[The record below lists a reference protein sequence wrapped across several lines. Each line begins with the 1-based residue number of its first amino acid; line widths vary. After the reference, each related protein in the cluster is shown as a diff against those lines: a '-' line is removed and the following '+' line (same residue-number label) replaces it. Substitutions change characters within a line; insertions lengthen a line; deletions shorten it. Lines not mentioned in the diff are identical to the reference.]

1 MPRLT
6 GTRRTQLI
14 VALAAGS
21 LVCTAGPAYADKPVS
36 GQATP
41 PGAQGGAD
49 GKGGLSASVSNIQL
63 TYPSGG
69 GGDGKEGNLGTVD
82 PNWKPPAC
90 WYEPAFT
97 PEQLKHFV
105 DTDSGGDVGI
115 HESWWGKGLWT
126 DHYRDGKPADNF
138 DMHAPTNSTAE
149 GYKNYNLGKDGYFWR
164 GVAPN
169 PNDSESWDCGR
180 IMFWVDAGKVPDDP
194 NTPTPKTLAEY
205 AYNKVKVPE
214 TKVDL
219 KPETKSTVN
228 LPTWVWLDKGTFKDV
243 KVRAE
248 LPNTGLWAETTAKPV
263 ALHLEPGTDDAETFP
278 ASGDCEIN
286 DDGSIGTPYT
296 KGDADKTP
304 PCGIRYLR
312 ATNGTPYELSAS
324 VTWQITWEGSD
335 GSGGDL
341 PDGTF
346 ETTQDMNVQEIQS
359 INR

>member
-1 MPRLT
+1 MPKRVLAAALAST
-6 GTRRTQLI
+6 VT
-14 VALAAGS
+14 VALAATSASAVGEGDS
-21 LVCTAGPAYADKPVS
+21 KEDTQDN
-36 GQATP
+36 
-41 PGAQGGAD
+41 AQGNVGSD
-49 GKGGLSASVSNIQL
+49 GSLSASVSNIQL
-63 TYPSGG
+63 KYPSGG
-69 GGDGKEGNLGTVD
+69 DGGGKQGNLGTVD

-97 PEQLKHFV
+97 PAQLKKFV

-126 DHYRDGKPADNF
+126 EHYRDGKPADNF
-138 DMHAPTNSTAE
+138 DMNSPTNSTAE

-169 PNDSESWDCGR
+169 KTDRDSWDCGR
-180 IMFWVDAGKVPDDP
+180 IMFWVDAGEVPDDP
-194 NTPTPKTLAEY
+194 NAPTPKTLAEY
-205 AYNKVKVPE
+205 AYNKIKVPD
-214 TKVDL
+214 TKVEL
-219 KPETKSTVN
+219 KPEAKSTVN

-248 LPNTGLWAETTAKPV
+248 LPNTNIWAETTAKPV
-263 ALHLEPGTDDAETFP
+263 ALHLEPGTEDAETFP

-286 DDGSIGTPYT
+286 DDGSIGTPY
-296 KGDADKTP
+296 KKADAGKTP

-312 ATNGTPYELSAS
+312 ATNGEPYKLSAS
-324 VTWQITWEGSD
+324 VTWQITWEGN
-335 GSGGDL
+335 GGEGGDL

-346 ETTQDMNVQEIQS
+346 ETTQDINVQEVQS